1 MSNYTA
7 KPFMGKED
15 TYHFATVWP
24 SGKSA
29 GCPGGGDWVFL
40 GGYVPPGTPNWLPV
54 LKKNSHK
61 IDTPF

>member
-15 TYHFATVWP
+15 TYHFVTVWP

-29 GCPGGGDWVFL
+29 GCPGGLGIFWVGMCRPQL
-40 GGYVPPGTPNWLPV
+40 QIGPP
-54 LKKNSHK
+54 
-61 IDTPF
+61 F